1 MSEIDETTGNS
12 PVPPAPEPVAPPPPA
27 PASITAPAPAMP
39 AEWRSLPPEA
49 ATTAMFGGSAFGLLL
64 GGSAAFFVG
73 WPLVTASNLLD
84 LPWWQGLALM
94 GVLWLGFGAFGAW
107 IAYRRW
113 KFAAWKLDATGLHVR
128 RGRAWRKEVL
138 VPRSRVQHLDI
149 ERGPIE
155 RRYGLATLIVHTAGT
170 RQHALR
176 VAGMLDADAVGL
188 RDALV
193 PDASRHDDV
202 L

>member
-1 MSEIDETTGNS
+1 MSEIDEGADAQS
-12 PVPPAPEPVAPPPPA
+12 G
-27 PASITAPAPAMP
+27 AMP
-39 AEWRSLPPEA
+39 TQWRPLPPQA
-49 ATTAMFGGSAFGLLL
+49 ATTAMFGGAALGLLL
-64 GGSAAFFVG
+64 GAGPALGGGIPIASRALGLSGWLVFVVVVLVWLAVIAAG
-73 WPLVTASNLLD
+73 T
-84 LPWWQGLALM
+84 
-94 GVLWLGFGAFGAW
+94 W

-113 KFAAWKLDATGLHVR
+113 LATFWKLDDTGLHVK
-128 RGRAWRKEVL
+128 RGRLWRKEVL

-176 VAGMLDADAVGL
+176 LAGLPDADAVAL
-188 RDALV
+188 RVVLV

>member
-1 MSEIDETTGNS
+1 MSEPEET
-12 PVPPAPEPVAPPPPA
+12 A
-27 PASITAPAPAMP
+27 PAATITAPALPP
-39 AEWRSLPPEA
+39 DWRALPPEA
-49 ATTAMFGGSAFGLLL
+49 ATTAMFGGMALGLLL
-64 GGSAAFFVG
+64 GIAPFFSG
-73 WPLVTASNLLD
+73 LPLLRRGLD
-84 LPWWQGLALM
+84 LPWWQGILAM
-94 GVLWLGFGAFGAW
+94 GLLWLAIGALGAW

-113 KFAAWKLDATGLHVR
+113 KSSAWKLDGTGLHFR

-176 VAGMLDADAVGL
+176 IAGLLDADAVAL

-193 PDASRHDDV
+193 PDAGRHDDV

>member
-1 MSEIDETTGNS
+1 MDE
-12 PVPPAPEPVAPPPPA
+12 PEGMLAAWRTLP
-27 PASITAPAPAMP
+27 TA
-39 AEWRSLPPEA
+39 A
-49 ATTAMFGGSAFGLLL
+49 ATTAMFGGAALGLLL
-64 GGSAAFFVG
+64 GAGVAFFIG
-73 WPLVTASNLLD
+73 WPLVTRGLD
-84 LPWWQGLALM
+84 LPWWQGLLAM
-94 GVLWLGFGAFGAW
+94 AGLWLLLGAVGTW
-107 IAYRRW
+107 VAYRRW
-113 KFAAWKLDATGLHVR
+113 LSSAWKLDGTGLHFR

-176 VAGMLDADAVGL
+176 VAGLEDADAVAW

-193 PDASRHDDV
+193 PDAGRHDDV

>member
-1 MSEIDETTGNS
+1 MSEIAD
-12 PVPPAPEPVAPPPPA
+12 VPPPPPA
-27 PASITAPAPAMP
+27 
-39 AEWRSLPPEA
+39 EWRALPTEA
-49 ATTAMFGGSAFGLLL
+49 ATTAMFGGAALGLMVGAGPALGGGIPIASRAFGLSGWLVFVVVAL
-64 GGSAAFFVG
+64 VWLAVIAAG
-73 WPLVTASNLLD
+73 T
-84 LPWWQGLALM
+84 
-94 GVLWLGFGAFGAW
+94 W

-113 KFAAWKLDATGLHVR
+113 KATFWKLDDTGLHVK
-128 RGRAWRKEVL
+128 RGRLWRTEVL

-176 VAGMLDADAVGL
+176 LAGLPDAEAVGL
-188 RDALV
+188 RDTLV
-193 PDASRHDDV
+193 PDSSRHDDV

>member
-1 MSEIDETTGNS
+1 MSDIEEG
-12 PVPPAPEPVAPPPPA
+12 AAA
-27 PASITAPAPAMP
+27 AITARAPAMP
-39 AEWRSLPPEA
+39 AQWRPLPPEA
-49 ATTAMFGGSAFGLLL
+49 ATTAMLGGAALGALLGAGPALGGGIPIAMRAFGLSGWTMLAIVGL
-64 GGSAAFFVG
+64 VWLAAIG
-73 WPLVTASNLLD
+73 MVT
-84 LPWWQGLALM
+84 
-94 GVLWLGFGAFGAW
+94 W

-113 KFAAWKLDATGLHVR
+113 RASFWKLDDTGLHVR
-128 RGRAWRKEVL
+128 RGRMWRKEVL

-176 VAGMLDADAVGL
+176 LAGLPDADAVAL

-193 PDASRHDDV
+193 PDPTRSDDV